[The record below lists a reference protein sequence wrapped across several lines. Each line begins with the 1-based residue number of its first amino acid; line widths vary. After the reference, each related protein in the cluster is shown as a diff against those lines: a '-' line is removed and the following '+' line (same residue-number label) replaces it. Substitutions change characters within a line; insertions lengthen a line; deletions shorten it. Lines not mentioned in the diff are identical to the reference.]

1 MRASKQ
7 QQEERS
13 SGDDGP
19 RVNRLPFGIDLGPIA
34 DTFRKLMPVRDTSDS
49 STDGKSGAEIA
60 QSYVSFRK
68 YSSDEWRSR
77 YMQPDG
83 TVSLWLE
90 DDFND
95 ASRLPGA
102 SANTLDENE
111 AWDGRNTSEL
121 PSPCH
126 SVTIHSI
133 DGTQTHTVE
142 VPEDRYILFQAEKE
156 GSFLPYSCRHGCCTS
171 CAVKV
176 SKGHI
181 SHPEGLGMSAT
192 MRNAGYAL
200 LCVGMPDEDVE
211 CQLQDEDEVYMK
223 QFGEAFEELAT
234 DANAPSV
241 ERDDI
246 AAEWLNLDE

>member
-1 MRASKQ
+1 VRK
-7 QQEERS
+7 
-13 SGDDGP
+13 P
-19 RVNRLPFGIDLGPIA
+19 LFGLDLGPIA
-34 DTFRKLMPVRDTSDS
+34 DTFRKLMPVRETASASSATSAS
-49 STDGKSGAEIA
+49 ELQREHI
-60 QSYVSFRK
+60 SFRQD
-68 YSSDEWRSR
+68 SAEEWRAKH
-77 YMQPDG
+77 MHPDG

-102 SANTLDENE
+102 SANTLDENR
-111 AWDGRNTSEL
+111 AWDGRDSSEL

-126 SVTIHSI
+126 TVTIHSI
-133 DGTQTHTVE
+133 DGWQTHTIE

-156 GSFLPYSCRHGCCTS
+156 GSFLPYACRHGCCTS
-171 CAVKV
+171 CAVKIQR
-176 SKGHI
+176 GNIHY
-181 SHPEGLGMSAT
+181 PEGLGMSAT
-192 MRNAGYAL
+192 MRDEGYAL
-200 LCVGMPDEDVE
+200 LCVGMPDGDVE

-246 AAEWLNLDE
+246 AVEWLNLDE